1 MAHASPVASNG
12 EYLSDQESKPS
23 EFGSEKSLSSVK
35 STVGLV
41 TPKLEPIPYYPNAA
55 STSAQ
60 HIKDIKPAVS
70 NSHINSMYIKISR
83 NFIEKLLAS
92 RNWCTACYA
101 IFTPNTHD
109 AFGLNLVNFLH
120 GTSIKINKSTRAF
133 RISRNLGYDTVA
145 GVR

>member
-1 MAHASPVASNG
+1 MLLLCIPLLKHPQVMAHASPVT

-41 TPKLEPIPYYPNAA
+41 TPKIEPIPYYPNTA

-70 NSHINSMYIKISR
+70 NSYSMY
-83 NFIEKLLAS
+83 
-92 RNWCTACYA
+92 
-101 IFTPNTHD
+101 THK
-109 AFGLNLVNFLH
+109 H
-120 GTSIKINKSTRAF
+120 KK
-133 RISRNLGYDTVA
+133 
-145 GVR
+145 

>member
-1 MAHASPVASNG
+1 MAHASPVTSNN

-41 TPKLEPIPYYPNAA
+41 TPKIEPIPYYPNTA

-70 NSHINSMYIKISR
+70 NSSTLCTYKNKLKFFRKASGTPR
-83 NFIEKLLAS
+83 NRQTS
-92 RNWCTACYA
+92 CYA
-101 IFTPNTHD
+101 IFTPHSVFLPLCRNFFTFYTNNNNT
-109 AFGLNLVNFLH
+109 NFFY
-120 GTSIKINKSTRAF
+120 I
-133 RISRNLGYDTVA
+133 
-145 GVR
+145 